1 MFLINKITSDT
12 TVDFAAE
19 ELKKYLRM
27 MMPECGDIKI
37 FYKPDAEGGFRLG
50 LMQDFGLDVTEVDDV
65 ELDDIIYVDT
75 DARGGVIA
83 GDNPRSVLM
92 AVYEYLRQNGCNWY
106 FPGVDGEYIPMQE
119 IKPVKYKHIPSC
131 RYRGWCNEGAESQT
145 AMLETIDLCPKLG
158 MNTYM
163 LEFRIP
169 RHYYSSYY
177 EHYYNEDN
185 RAPEPIS
192 DTQVLQWK
200 RMCETEISKRGLQFH
215 DIGHGFTV
223 DPFGVDS
230 ANCWTAINDDDL
242 SPDTRKFLAE
252 INGHRG
258 LFRGQPVNTQFCM
271 SNPEARRIF
280 CDYVVDYAAR
290 HSNETYLHV
299 WLADAHN
306 NHCEC
311 EECRKKTTS
320 DWYMILMNELD
331 TALAKAG
338 LKTRIVFIVY
348 LDTTWAPEV
357 EKIENPERF
366 TLLLAPITRSYD
378 ATLPPLKEGFKKLPY
393 VRNKLTMPD
402 TLTENLEYLK
412 DWESS
417 YKGLKIAF
425 EYHFWRHNIL
435 EPSGIGLARRI
446 VEDVKTYKKNNIDGM
461 IEDGTV
467 RCFFPNGYAYYA
479 AARSMFD
486 TRLEEKDIAKDYF
499 PYLYGEDWEKIYSVL
514 EELSALFDT
523 SFMEGR
529 LSKKDDFSLYY
540 NPEHA
545 KDIEK
550 IPETVKALR
559 ELIEKNYNSD
569 YRVRT
574 VAIRLLEH
582 FADYCEGLSGPLYE
596 KALGNEEKAKELFE
610 KFLDDF
616 GKREVMIESYY
627 DHFMVAGAL
636 SPMIKPGNNSKK
648 PIII

>member
-1 MFLINKITSDT
+1 MFLINKITSDE

-37 FYKPDAEGGFRLG
+37 FYKPDANEGFRLG
-50 LMQDFGLDVTEVDDV
+50 LMQDFGLDVSEVEDT

-75 DARGGVIA
+75 DENGGVIA

-92 AVYEYLRQNGCNWY
+92 AVYEYLRQNECNWY
-106 FPGVDGEYIPMQE
+106 FPGVDGEYIPMQDV
-119 IKPVKYKHIPSC
+119 KPVRYKHIPSC

-230 ANCWTAINDDDL
+230 ANCWTAISDDDL

-252 INGHRG
+252 IGGRRG

-271 SNPEARRIF
+271 SNPVARRIF
-280 CDYVVDYAAR
+280 CDYVVDYAAK

-331 TALAKAG
+331 SALTKAE

-366 TLLLAPITRSYD
+366 TLLLAPITRSYLM
-378 ATLPPLKEGFKKLPY
+378 TLPEGGVKSPTTKYDRNRLIMPRSLEEYFAYFEDWKK
-393 VRNKLTMPD
+393 TWHGA
-402 TLTENLEYLK
+402 NL
-412 DWESS
+412 S
-417 YKGLKIAF
+417 Y
-425 EYHFWRHNIL
+425 EYHFWRHL
-435 EPSGIGLARRI
+435 HYDMTGITISKRI
-446 VEDVKTYKKNNIDGM
+446 NEDIKVYKENGVNGI
-461 IEDGTV
+461 IEDGTQ
-467 RCFFPNGYAYYA
+467 RPFFPNGLALYTYARTLY
-479 AARSMFD
+479 D
-486 TRLEEKDIAKDYF
+486 TTLSAEAIIEEYF
-499 PYLYGEDWEKIYSVL
+499 SGIYGEGWREVYSIFEKINSVL
-514 EELSALFDT
+514 DYGYVSPDQAKKREGGYVSAAKVFEIEGLDKVFEELS
-523 SFMEGR
+523 
-529 LSKKDDFSLYY
+529 DFVDS
-540 NPEHA
+540 HF
-545 KDIEK
+545 
-550 IPETVKALR
+550 
-559 ELIEKNYNSD
+559 NSE

-574 VAIRLLEH
+574 VAVRLLWH
-582 FADYCEGLSGPLYE
+582 FERLMRYITPVFALLAEGKYDE
-596 KALGNEEKAKELFE
+596 AKEAFDLCRYE
-610 KFLDDF
+610 M
-616 GKREVMIESYY
+616 GGYECEIERYF
-627 DHFMVAGAL
+627 DHFQFFNSL
-636 SPMIKPGNNSKK
+636 SRIFAARPRI
-648 PIII
+648 

>member
-1 MFLINKITSDT
+1 MFLINKITSDE

-37 FYKPDAEGGFRLG
+37 FYKPDANEGFRLG
-50 LMQDFGLDVTEVDDV
+50 LMQDVGLDVSEVEDT

-75 DARGGVIA
+75 DENGGVIA

-92 AVYEYLRQNGCNWY
+92 AVYEYLRQNECNWY
-106 FPGVDGEYIPMQE
+106 FPGVDGEYIPMQDV
-119 IKPVKYKHIPSC
+119 KPVRYKHIPSC

-230 ANCWTAINDDDL
+230 ANCWTAISDDDL

-252 INGHRG
+252 IGGRRG

-271 SNPEARRIF
+271 SNPVARRIF
-280 CDYVVDYAAR
+280 CDYVVDYAAK

-331 TALAKAG
+331 SALTKAE

-366 TLLLAPITRSYD
+366 TLLLAPITRSYLM
-378 ATLPPLKEGFKKLPY
+378 TLPEGGVKSPTTKYDRNRLIMPRSLEEYFAYFEDWKK
-393 VRNKLTMPD
+393 TWHGA
-402 TLTENLEYLK
+402 NL
-412 DWESS
+412 S
-417 YKGLKIAF
+417 Y
-425 EYHFWRHNIL
+425 EYHFWRHL
-435 EPSGIGLARRI
+435 HYDMTGITISKRI
-446 VEDVKTYKKNNIDGM
+446 NEDIKVYKENGVNGI
-461 IEDGTV
+461 IEDGTQ
-467 RCFFPNGYAYYA
+467 RPFFPNGLALYTYARTLY
-479 AARSMFD
+479 D
-486 TRLEEKDIAKDYF
+486 TTLSAEAIIEEYF
-499 PYLYGEDWEKIYSVL
+499 SGIYGEGWREVYSIFEKINSVL
-514 EELSALFDT
+514 DYGYVSPDQAKKREGGYVSAAKVFEIEGLDKVFEELS
-523 SFMEGR
+523 
-529 LSKKDDFSLYY
+529 DFVDS
-540 NPEHA
+540 HF
-545 KDIEK
+545 
-550 IPETVKALR
+550 
-559 ELIEKNYNSD
+559 NSE

-574 VAIRLLEH
+574 VAVRLLWH
-582 FADYCEGLSGPLYE
+582 FERLMRYITPVFALLAEGKYDE
-596 KALGNEEKAKELFE
+596 AKEAFDLCRYE
-610 KFLDDF
+610 M
-616 GKREVMIESYY
+616 GGYECEIERYF
-627 DHFMVAGAL
+627 DHFQFFNSL
-636 SPMIKPGNNSKK
+636 SRIFAARPRI
-648 PIII
+648 

>member
-1 MFLINKITSDT
+1 MLFINKITSDT

-27 MMPECGDIKI
+27 MMPEGGDVKI
-37 FYKPDAEGGFRLG
+37 AYDPDADGGFRLG
-50 LMQDFGLDVTEVDDV
+50 LMQDLGLDVSEVEDV
-65 ELDDIIYVDT
+65 ELDDMIYVDT
-75 DARGGVIA
+75 DTRGGVIA

-106 FPGVDGEYIPMQE
+106 FPGVDGEYVPMQD
-119 IKPVKYKHIPSC
+119 IKPIKYKHIPSC

-177 EHYYNEDN
+177 EHYHNADN
-185 RAPEPIS
+185 REPEPIS

-200 RMCETEISKRGLQFH
+200 RMCETEIAKRGLQFH

-230 ANCWTAINDDDL
+230 ANCWTAISDDDL

-252 INGHRG
+252 IGGRRG

-311 EECRKKTTS
+311 SACRKKTTS

-331 TALAKAG
+331 RALTEAH

-357 EKIENPERF
+357 ERIENPERF
-366 TLLLAPITRSYD
+366 TLLLAPITRSYLM
-378 ATLPPLKEGFKKLPY
+378 TLPKGGIKKATTKY
-393 VRNKLTMPD
+393 DRNRLVMPRD
-402 TLTENLEYLK
+402 LEEYFAYFEEWKRNWRGSNL
-412 DWESS
+412 S
-417 YKGLKIAF
+417 Y
-425 EYHFWRHNIL
+425 EYHFWRHL
-435 EPSGIGLARRI
+435 HYDLTGITISRRI
-446 VEDVKTYKKNNIDGM
+446 NEDIKVYKQNDVNGI
-461 IEDGTV
+461 IEDGTQ
-467 RCFFPNGYAYYA
+467 RPFFPNGLALYTYARTLY
-479 AARSMFD
+479 D
-486 TRLEEKDIAKDYF
+486 TTLSAEKIAEEYF
-499 PYLYGEDWEKIYSVL
+499 SGIYGEDWREVYSIFERINSVL
-514 EELSALFDT
+514 DYGYVSPDSAKKREDGYFSPQKAREIEELDCV
-523 SFMEGR
+523 
-529 LSKKDDFSLYY
+529 LSELSDFVSR
-540 NPEHA
+540 HF
-545 KDIEK
+545 
-550 IPETVKALR
+550 
-559 ELIEKNYNSD
+559 NSE

-574 VAIRLLEH
+574 VASRLLWH
-582 FADYCEGLSGPLYE
+582 FERLMRLICPVFSLLAEGLL
-596 KALGNEEKAKELFE
+596 ADAKEAFE
-610 KFLDDF
+610 LCRSEM
-616 GKREVMIESYY
+616 GEYECEIERYF
-627 DHFMVAGAL
+627 DHFQFFNSLSRIFSVAT
-636 SPMIKPGNNSKK
+636 KK
-648 PIII
+648 QIPFYI